1 MSRTFCFVRDII
13 LICALFNGAANAT
26 DADQLYKAAQ
36 KSDVQTAKNLLDKGL
51 DVNSKSSTG
60 SSPIHAAAANNDKD
74 MLDLLIAKG
83 ANLGVQNKE
92 GDTPLVCATKYG
104 GGKEAT
110 VKRLLEAGADPAIA
124 DKKGKTALD
133 YAKEKDQKK
142 AIELLTKVSKNQ

>member
-1 MSRTFCFVRDII
+1 LLS
-13 LICALFNGAANAT
+13 NGAAHAA

-36 KSDVQTAKNLLDKGL
+36 RSDVQAVKNLLDKGV
-51 DVNSKSSTG
+51 DVNSRSSTG
-60 SSPIHAAAANNDKD
+60 SYPIHAGAVNNNKD

-92 GDTPLVCATKYG
+92 GDTPLICATKYG

-110 VKRLLEAGADPAIA
+110 VKLLLEAGAYSGIA

-133 YAKEKDQKK
+133 YAKEKEQKK
-142 AIELLTKVSKNQ
+142 AIELLTKGQ